1 MLFDLEDY
9 YVDGVI
15 GINQNG
21 PLSPQTWENNAT
33 TYRATRDAFF
43 KAFEEWIPTSEI
55 CESTCSDRI
64 QTLKQEYFD
73 NKDIFTATG
82 VIFWNGLIA
91 GNLTKEQHT
100 TYSNALDEL
109 MYSVRKLLSILDG
122 DNFKIQEI

>member
-9 YVDGVI
+9 YNDGVI
-15 GINQNG
+15 GINQVS

-33 TYRATRDAFF
+33 AYGATRDAFF

-55 CESTCSDRI
+55 CESPCSDRI
-64 QTLKQEYFD
+64 QVLKQEYFD
-73 NKDIFTATG
+73 NKGILTAAG

-91 GNLTKEQHT
+91 GNLTNEQHK
-100 TYSNALDEL
+100 TYSDALDAL

-122 DNFKIQEI
+122 DNFKTQEI